1 MIRLIL
7 DLLGCLSL
15 LGSAV
20 QVIPLPGIPVAVHP
34 LDGGIAAV
42 FADRS
47 LVCIANADH
56 TVDVLPCDV
65 LEPRDICLWN
75 GELAVS
81 DFAGESIVMRDR
93 VIPLRGRPDGI
104 CEVLWHTSSAPA
116 LAVALFDPGI
126 VVLVEEDGT
135 VSTLVKLPGAKSV
148 SSCDMDGDGD
158 VDLFASGCR
167 SGVIAIENRASLPVA
182 HRIGTIGAGVKRCFA
197 VDMDGDSLM
206 DVAGI
211 ACAEGGAGWWRNPG
225 GTDGNWEFH
234 PIDES
239 LSGPKDIW
247 CSGDSIVITSLF
259 SDVFVS
265 FLPDTPLP
273 EGFLCCCISDEGDL
287 VLGHRLGFLLQ
298 TTPVIPAPQSPEQP

>member
-20 QVIPLPGIPVAVHP
+20 QVIPLPGIPVAIHP

-42 FADRS
+42 CADRS
-47 LVCIANADH
+47 LVCIVNADH

-81 DFAGESIVMRDR
+81 DFAGESIVMGDR
-93 VIPLRGRPDGI
+93 VIPLRGRPNGI
-104 CEVLWHTSSAPA
+104 CEVLWDTSSAPA

-225 GTDGNWEFH
+225 GTEGNWEFH

-247 CSGDSIVITSLF
+247 CSGDSIVIASLF

-265 FLPDTPLP
+265 FLRGTRLP
-273 EGFLCCCISDEGDL
+273 EGFLCCCISDEGGL
-287 VLGHRLGFLLQ
+287 VLGHRLGFLVQ
-298 TTPVIPAPQSPEQP
+298 CAPVIPAQNR